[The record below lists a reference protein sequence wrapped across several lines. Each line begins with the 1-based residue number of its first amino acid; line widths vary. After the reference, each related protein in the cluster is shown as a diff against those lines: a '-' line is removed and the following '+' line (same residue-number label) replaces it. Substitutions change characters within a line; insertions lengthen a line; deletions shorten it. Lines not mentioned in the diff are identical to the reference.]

1 MTNQS
6 NSTLWEKSEP
16 NGKRRENC
24 VALFNYD
31 GLFRDF
37 PCDAKVNAICDM
49 TTVPVFTIRG
59 LCQESK
65 FDLQYS
71 LIGQLSTGKTP
82 KYKFVG
88 SDSLLYWDD
97 IKEYWK
103 LENINDNSSY
113 AINNQTGNI
122 YPIGRHPW
130 YFFNDSCINENE
142 KSGISVYL
150 AEIAITMCKEDM
162 YNCRD
167 GTW

>member
-6 NSTLWEKSEP
+6 KSTLWGRSEP

-24 VALFNYD
+24 VGLSNPYDLFDISCNSK
-31 GLFRDF
+31 L
-37 PCDAKVNAICDM
+37 NTICDM
-49 TTVPVFTIRG
+49 TTAPVFTIRG
-59 LCQESK
+59 LCQETN

-71 LIGQLSTGKTP
+71 LTGQLSTGKNP
-82 KYKFVG
+82 KYKFAG
-88 SDSLLYWDD
+88 SDSLLFWDG

-103 LENINDNSSY
+103 LVKINDNSSY
-113 AINNQTGNI
+113 AINNETGII
-122 YPIGRHPW
+122 YPIGTHPW
-130 YFFNDSCINENE
+130 YFFNDSCVYESE
-142 KSGISVYL
+142 KSGNNVYL